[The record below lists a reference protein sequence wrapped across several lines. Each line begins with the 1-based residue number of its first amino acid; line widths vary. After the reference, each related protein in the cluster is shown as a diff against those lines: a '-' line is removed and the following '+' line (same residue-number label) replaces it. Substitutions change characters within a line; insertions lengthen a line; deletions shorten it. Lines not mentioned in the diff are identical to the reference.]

1 MTSSGVAYIGLYV
14 TRSMMFYRYQFHAVL
29 CGNFSRRG
37 IQDWLNANTES
48 AWQSKGRENKL
59 TKTYTRKEFKTL
71 LHEAGFANIRI
82 RQTPLQLRDVPIVG
96 RVLFRFGL
104 TLLPERR
111 IGAFGRILM
120 ATFKKS

>member
-1 MTSSGVAYIGLYV
+1 MTSGGVAYIGLYV

-37 IQDWLNANTES
+37 IQDWLNATTES

-82 RQTPLQLRDVPIVG
+82 RQTPLQLREVPSVG
-96 RVLFRFGL
+96 RVLFRFGM
-104 TLLPERR
+104 TLLAERR
-111 IGAFGRILM
+111 IGPFGCILM
-120 ATFKKS
+120 ATCKKL